1 MLAIASMDIRQYLY
15 ASTIQGG
22 LLVDAPNLPSGVQ
35 PAPILT

>member
-15 ASTIQGG
+15 ASTVQDG
-22 LLVDAPNLPSGVQ
+22 LLADGPYLPSGVQ